1 MSTNDSGERARR
13 ILVVDDHP
21 VNLKLVCELLQS
33 EGYEVTKA
41 VDADDALA
49 AIERARPDLILMDIA
64 LPGMDGL
71 TLTRKI
77 KQERRCPG
85 VPIVALTAFAMKG
98 DAEKAADA
106 GCDGYLSK
114 PIDTRRFPGQI
125 AAFLDRPQ
133 PGGTPDALKVLVIE
147 DDTVDLKL
155 VAAVLATGGLTV
167 QQRHSADG
175 AVEAVVADPPDV
187 ILLDIRL
194 PGVNGRELAQR
205 LRADSR
211 TSSIPIVAVTA
222 YPALYSPEELRE
234 AGCDLCIVKPIDTRE
249 LPHTLESM
257 VRGRPPRGEDKP

>member
-1 MSTNDSGERARR
+1 MSTKDTGGAARR

-33 EGYEVTKA
+33 EGYEVSKA
-41 VDADDALA
+41 ADADEALA
-49 AIERARPDLILMDIA
+49 AIDGARPDLILMDIA

-77 KQERRCPG
+77 KEEGRCPG

-114 PIDTRRFPGQI
+114 PIDTRRFPGQV
-125 AAFLDRPQ
+125 AAFFDRAQ
-133 PGGTPDALKVLVIE
+133 PDLAPDALKVLVIE
-147 DDTVDLKL
+147 DDAVDLKL
-155 VAAVLATGGLTV
+155 VAAVLSTGGLVV

-187 ILLDIRL
+187 VLLDIRL
-194 PGVNGRELAQR
+194 PGVDGRDLARR
-205 LRADSR
+205 LRSDPR

-222 YPALYSPEELRE
+222 YPSVYSPEELRE

-249 LPHTLESM
+249 LPRTLGA
-257 VRGRPPRGEDKP
+257 VVQRRPPRAGGES